1 MLDDLQQKIKNLS
14 FLHSDKILLFF
25 LIAVLIASASR
36 STSSL
41 LRELNSQG
49 SAVSTAFTKKE
60 VLPQTGITPEEN
72 AELVKMI
79 QRSLEFRSEQ
89 RDIFSRKNEEQAD
102 IVQIEQKEKTDT
114 DQDGLPNEWEVRY
127 SLDPSDSSDAQKDLD
142 KDSYSN
148 LDEYIGGSDPADS
161 NSFPGQIK
169 MRVLNIFRKGIQ
181 VNFFG
186 YIKLPDASF
195 QLQINWGSKTVFLK
209 VGQKIRGYKITEFAQ
224 SIDKKFNS
232 RINAE
237 ENVDVSYI
245 KIQKESETPITLF
258 IGKPSFEKELYA
270 TIQDMVAGKVFS
282 VHAGSRIKP
291 YKVLDITPTKV
302 IISRNKKIYTL
313 QRSTVSK

>member
-1 MLDDLQQKIKNLS
+1 MLQDIQQKMKDLAS
-14 FLHSDKILLFF
+14 LHSEKVLLFI
-25 LIAVLIASASR
+25 LIAVLIVTASR

-41 LRELNSQG
+41 LKELNSQG
-49 SAVSTAFTKKE
+49 PAVSTVFTKKE
-60 VLPQTGITPEEN
+60 ILPQTGITPEEN

-89 RDIFSRKNEEQAD
+89 RDIFSRKSEEAAV
-102 IVQIEQKEKTDT
+102 VQIEQKEKTDT
-114 DQDGLPNEWEVRY
+114 DQDGLPNDWEVRY

-148 LDEYIGGSDPADS
+148 LDEYIGGSDPADP
-161 NSFPGQIK
+161 NSFPGKIK
-169 MRVLNIFRKGIQ
+169 MRVITIFRKGIQ

-186 YIKLPDASF
+186 YIKLPDATF

-224 SIDKKFNS
+224 SIDKKFNP

-237 ENVDVSYI
+237 ENVDISYI
-245 KIQKESETPITLF
+245 KIQKESEPSITLY

-270 TIQDMVAGKVFS
+270 TIQDMVTERILS

-313 QRSTVSK
+313 QRSMGSK